1 MSDLREALET
11 AFESVDTPQ
20 ASVAEPQAV
29 DTPATETQAEADAR
43 ARDEKGRFAAK
54 KEGEATAAPTTDA
67 KQPEFKPAPAPEN
80 PVDQAKPE
88 GAETIKAPNTWRPAA
103 AAKFATLDPEIRAEI
118 EKRENDAR
126 MGIQQYK
133 QAADFGR
140 SFGEAAKPFERTFQE
155 LGVTP
160 VQAFQTLL
168 AADHKLRYSPPQ
180 EKARYFAELAQQYG
194 VSLDHIK
201 DAPQPDP
208 QYLHLQQELSQLR
221 QQQESWLRQQQEQEN
236 QALTSDIQ
244 KFAADPANQHFEA
257 VRNDMALLIENGRA
271 KSLKEAYDMAVWV
284 HPDIRSNLLKQQTEE
299 AARKAQEANHVQRAK
314 NASASVKGSSPASG
328 SATGPKDSLRAEI
341 EAAAD
346 KFF

>member
-11 AFESVDTPQ
+11 AFESAETAPVVESAP
-20 ASVAEPQAV
+20 VADVAQ
-29 DTPATETQAEADAR
+29 ETQAEAEAR

-54 KEGEATAAPTTDA
+54 TEETPVTEVKQPDAKPAADAFTEAPKPEIQTDA
-67 KQPEFKPAPAPEN
+67 
-80 PVDQAKPE
+80 
-88 GAETIKAPNTWRPAA
+88 IKAPNTWRPAA
-103 AAKFATLDPEIRAEI
+103 AAKFATLDPDIRAEI

-140 SFGEAAKPFERTFQE
+140 SFGEAAKPFERTFNE

-194 VSLDHIK
+194 VSLDNIK
-201 DAPQPDP
+201 EAPQPDP

-221 QQQESWLRQQQEQEN
+221 QQQESWLRQQQEQESST
-236 QALTSDIQ
+236 LTSAIEQ
-244 KFAADPANQHFEA
+244 FKADPANQHFEA
-257 VRNDMALLIENGRA
+257 VRDDMAMLLENGRA

-284 HPDIRSNLLKQQTEE
+284 RPDIRSNLLKQQTEE
-299 AARKAQEANHVQRAK
+299 AAKKAQEASHVQRAK
-314 NASASVKGSSPASG
+314 TAAVGVKGSSPASG

>member
-11 AFESVDTPQ
+11 AFESAETAPVVESTP
-20 ASVAEPQAV
+20 VTEAV
-29 DTPATETQAEADAR
+29 QETQAEAEAR
-43 ARDEKGRFAAK
+43 SRDEKGRFAAK
-54 KEGEATAAPTTDA
+54 SEPVEDPKIT
-67 KQPEFKPAPAPEN
+67 KQPEFKPAPVPEASIEQ
-80 PVDQAKPE
+80 PKPDVQAD
-88 GAETIKAPNTWRPAA
+88 TIKAPNTWRPAA

-140 SFGEAAKPFERTFQE
+140 GFGEAAKPFERTFQE

-201 DAPQPDP
+201 EAPQPDP

-221 QQQESWLRQQQEQEN
+221 QQQESWLRQQQEQESST
-236 QALTSDIQ
+236 LTSAIEQ
-244 KFAADPANQHFEA
+244 FKADPANQHFEA
-257 VRNDMALLIENGRA
+257 VRDDMAMLLENGRA

-284 HPDIRSNLLKQQTEE
+284 RPDIRSNLLKQQTEE
-299 AARKAQEANHVQRAK
+299 AAKKAQETSHAQRAK
-314 NASASVKGSSPASG
+314 TAAVGVKGSSPASG

>member
-11 AFESVDTPQ
+11 AFESAETAP
-20 ASVAEPQAV
+20 VAEVAPVADLVQ
-29 DTPATETQAEADAR
+29 ETQAEAEAR
-43 ARDEKGRFAAK
+43 VRDEKGRFAAK
-54 KEGEATAAPTTDA
+54 SEPVEDTKII
-67 KQPEFKPAPAPEN
+67 KQPELKSPTIPDASSPDAQKPD
-80 PVDQAKPE
+80 VQ
-88 GAETIKAPNTWRPAA
+88 AETIKAPNTWRPAA

-140 SFGEAAKPFERTFQE
+140 NFGEAAKPFERTFQE

-194 VSLDHIK
+194 ISLDNIK
-201 DAPQPDP
+201 EAPQPDP

-221 QQQESWLRQQQEQEN
+221 QQQESWLRQQQEQESST
-236 QALTSDIQ
+236 LTSAISQ
-244 KFAADPANQHFEA
+244 FAADPANQHFEA
-257 VRNDMALLIENGRA
+257 VRDDMAMLLENGRA

-284 HPDIRSNLLKQQTEE
+284 RPDIRSNLLKQQTEE
-299 AARKAQEANHVQRAK
+299 AARKAQETSHVQRAK
-314 NASASVKGSSPASG
+314 TAAVGVKGSSPASG